1 MLGMVLC
8 ACMMVYGSTEKA
20 MVVLVKGYGSIGSVS
35 SIGAYGLYQ
44 VHVCDRLVVYS
55 VKGEL

>member
-1 MLGMVLC
+1 MLGMVLCACMMVYCILC

-35 SIGAYGLYQ
+35 SISA
-44 VHVCDRLVVYS
+44 
-55 VKGEL
+55 